1 MTFHFIF
8 LVIIS
13 ILLIVIFLFIVNYK
27 KQKLLEKIIIDALS
41 KMLNEDKFNLI
52 DLNQFKSNEL
62 KIISKMINN
71 FGEAFF
77 NNKKENIKL
86 EKVRSEFLGNVSHE
100 LRTPIFTVQGF
111 LETILDNEN
120 LEESIRN
127 SFVEK
132 AHRNILI
139 LNNLLTDLIEISKI
153 ESGEMRMNFRYFN
166 PNEEFID
173 IINDLEPTAEQANIK
188 LNYNYVGSEK
198 DNILILGDKEKL
210 KQVIGNLIENAIK
223 YNKPNGNVTL
233 EVTPLEDEVSICIID
248 NGIGIDNEDIP
259 RLFER
264 FYRVNKSRS
273 RSVGGTGLGLA
284 IVKHIIEAHETQINV
299 ISTLGVG
306 TTFKFN
312 LKKIGKSNKNS

>member
-1 MTFHFIF
+1 
-8 LVIIS
+8 
-13 ILLIVIFLFIVNYK
+13 
-27 KQKLLEKIIIDALS
+27 
-41 KMLNEDKFNLI
+41 
-52 DLNQFKSNEL
+52 
-62 KIISKMINN
+62 
-71 FGEAFF
+71 
-77 NNKKENIKL
+77 
-86 EKVRSEFLGNVSHE
+86 
-100 LRTPIFTVQGF
+100 
-111 LETILDNEN
+111 
-120 LEESIRN
+120 
-127 SFVEK
+127 
-132 AHRNILI
+132 
-139 LNNLLTDLIEISKI
+139 
-153 ESGEMRMNFRYFN
+153 MRMNFRYFN

>member
-111 LETILDNEN
+111 LETILDNEI

-127 SFVEK
+127 
-132 AHRNILI
+132 
-139 LNNLLTDLIEISKI
+139 
-153 ESGEMRMNFRYFN
+153 
-166 PNEEFID
+166 
-173 IINDLEPTAEQANIK
+173 
-188 LNYNYVGSEK
+188 
-198 DNILILGDKEKL
+198 
-210 KQVIGNLIENAIK
+210 
-223 YNKPNGNVTL
+223 
-233 EVTPLEDEVSICIID
+233 
-248 NGIGIDNEDIP
+248 
-259 RLFER
+259 
-264 FYRVNKSRS
+264 
-273 RSVGGTGLGLA
+273 
-284 IVKHIIEAHETQINV
+284 
-299 ISTLGVG
+299 
-306 TTFKFN
+306 
-312 LKKIGKSNKNS
+312 